1 MGRVNRDR
9 QNKSLSFLNTVSWHI
24 NRISNEGEQSEG
36 VFSTETKAL
45 FIYSHLYITYSHL
58 KKISS
63 FLIRADSNLFNRKI
77 TKDTTRTNLENSQ
90 TMTEKSFE
98 SILRFFNFKEI
109 TFFSVLRRYLF
120 TLKAHLKVLFKLKK
134 AAKTMAS
141 VRGQVLRWCTF
152 SRVVFA
158 FRNIFFTIC
167 LKTGILK
174 V

>member
-1 MGRVNRDR
+1 MKENNQKV
-9 QNKSLSFLNTVSWHI
+9 SLAQKRKHFSYIHI
-24 NRISNEGEQSEG
+24 
-36 VFSTETKAL
+36 FT
-45 FIYSHLYITYSHL
+45 SHIHIF

-63 FLIRADSNLFNRKI
+63 FFIRADSNLFNRKI

-90 TMTEKSFE
+90 TVTEKSFE